1 MGFQDQKTL
10 QSELIA
16 KRWTSDNQTFRSP
29 SCDSVLWQLP
39 SKQRT
44 IFVATIEA
52 SKNDISLARIQ
63 VASIKFG
70 QVDYAPV
77 ASKAVLVKVPW
88 TYQTTLW
95 YCCGSWPQLWL
106 QIALRFQCVQ
116 CCGHGRWPR
125 WCFGESH
132 CSKAPEGRRHGGGGN
147 DEGSAFYFRPDDLLK
162 LGNFGPLAICF
173 VSEGNSQNDGP
184 EEKVT

>member
-44 IFVATIEA
+44 IFVATVEA

-70 QVDYAPV
+70 QVDYASV

-147 DEGSAFYFRPDDLLK
+147 DEGSLSTSVPMTCWSWVTSAPWRYVLFL
-162 LGNFGPLAICF
+162 
-173 VSEGNSQNDGP
+173 
-184 EEKVT
+184 KVTPKMMGRRKR